1 MAIEIVYRVKDR
13 NGKVVGEYMDSK
25 LANIIDKRTDVMY
38 EMADKLI
45 ATGLSEEQADTAA
58 EMILNS
64 RHDFMDLL
72 KKDEEVTAA
81 LSHEQIESVFDL
93 EYHTKHVD
101 TLFKRVF
108 GE

>member
-45 ATGLSEEQADTAA
+45 ATGLSEEQADNAA

-64 RHDFMDLL
+64 RHDFVELL
-72 KKDEEVTAA
+72 KSVKDIPTPKVIEGKGGKAVENNQVVAA
-81 LSHEQIESVFDL
+81 EA
-93 EYHTKHVD
+93 
-101 TLFKRVF
+101 
-108 GE
+108 

>member
-1 MAIEIVYRVKDR
+1 MAIEIVYRVIDR

-45 ATGLSEEQADTAA
+45 ATGLSEAQADSAA

-64 RHDFMDLL
+64 RADFMELL
-72 KKDEEVTAA
+72 KSVKDIPAPKVVSSEQKKSKAVKQPESLDHAA
-81 LSHEQIESVFDL
+81 E
-93 EYHTKHVD
+93 
-101 TLFKRVF
+101 
-108 GE
+108 G

>member
-72 KKDEEVTAA
+72 KSVKEIPTPKVVEGKGGKATEIEQAVAA
-81 LSHEQIESVFDL
+81 EA
-93 EYHTKHVD
+93 
-101 TLFKRVF
+101 
-108 GE
+108 